1 MNIAYITNTLTH
13 SGGGLVGAVSGLAQG
28 VGRFVENTSVAAYD
42 AIGEVGDWGDLELK
56 TIRAKRLA
64 GVHFLGDLP
73 SLLDAQSPDLVHAHG
88 LWLRSSAQNHDW
100 CQKSGTPY
108 LISPHGMLDPWAV
121 KNSAW
126 KKKIA
131 GHWFEYNHLN
141 GATCLHA
148 LCNSEANSIRHF
160 GQKNPVCVLPN
171 GIDLPDS
178 DESNLPPPWRNNQ
191 GRKALLFIG
200 RLHPKKGLPLLL
212 DAWKSLQRAK
222 PECMNGWFLA
232 IAGWSEAGH
241 QAELEAQVAELG
253 LGNDVEFLGALH
265 GEAKHSALC
274 HASGFILPSYS
285 EGLPMSILEAWSY
298 RLPVLMTPE
307 CNLPEGFSANAA
319 VSLQTNVK
327 SVEEGLREFFEM
339 NESEQLKIGQCGFEL
354 VQQQFTWEQI
364 AVKMVSVYE
373 WILGGGEA
381 PECVQF
387 IKR

>member
-13 SGGGLVGAVSGLAQG
+13 SGGGLVGAVSGLAKG
-28 VGRFVENTSVAAYD
+28 VDRFVENTSVAAYD
-42 AIGEVGDWGDLELK
+42 AIGEVGDWADLELK

-88 LWLRSSAQNHDW
+88 LWLRSSAQNHRW
-100 CQKSGTPY
+100 CCKSGVPY
-108 LISPHGMLDPWAV
+108 MVSPHGMLDPWAV
-121 KNSAW
+121 KNSSW

-131 GHWFEYNHLN
+131 GHWFEYDHLN

-148 LCNSEANSIRHF
+148 LCNSEAKSIRQF
-160 GQKNPVCVLPN
+160 GQQNPICVIPN
-171 GIDLPDS
+171 GIDLPAS
-178 DESNLPPPWRNNQ
+178 GGSTHSAPWCNDH

-212 DAWKSLQRAK
+212 DAWKSLK
-222 PECMNGWFLA
+222 LSNPELLDEWFLA
-232 IAGWSEAGH
+232 IAGWSEVGH
-241 QAELEAQVAELG
+241 QAVLEAQVAELEIRD
-253 LGNDVEFLGALH
+253 DVEFLGALH

-319 VSLQTNVK
+319 VSLQTNVE
-327 SVEEGLREFFEM
+327 SVEEGLREFLEM
-339 NESEQLKIGQCGFEL
+339 NESEQLKMGQFGYEL
-354 VQQQFTWEQI
+354 VQQQFTWEQV
-364 AVKMVSVYE
+364 AAKMVAAYE
-373 WILGGGEA
+373 WILRGGDA

-387 IKR
+387 VK